1 MAQPSSQDGVLDR
14 RRRVAVI
21 GAGTIGASW
30 AALFAAAGLEV
41 RVHDPS
47 EDTPA
52 RLDSMWQ
59 QAAPVLAD
67 LGFDPS
73 DPADRLQ
80 AVGSLEEA
88 LEGADVVQENG
99 PEDVRF
105 KRQLW
110 ATAEQIVRADAL
122 LVSSTSGIRASAQSK
137 EMNDRSRV
145 LVGHPFNP
153 PHLVPLVEVVPAPE
167 TRNELVDE
175 AVAFY
180 RALGK
185 RPLVVRKEVPGFVA
199 NRLQSALFRECVHL
213 VADGVVDIADL
224 DQIVT
229 ASLGLRWATGGPF
242 LSFHLGGGP
251 GGLPHFLRHLGPGME
266 SMWGILGDPRLDQD
280 TVDLLERQIASA
292 YGDSS
297 IESLER
303 RRDRQQVSVL
313 QALSSSGAPD
323 SRAQPAEG

>member
-313 QALSSSGAPD
+313 QALSSSRAPD